1 MKTLL
6 YIVFAIFFLASPA
19 MVVYG
24 QKGAKSKKLLADKRK
39 NKDQK
44 PPQKNEYRFKQ
55 YEKTSKKEKDAFGRK
70 SKFNT
75 YGKKADKK
83 VAKKKRKNA
92 TAAFSSKNKKKK
104 RKSSIRASKGK
115 IQEDDPFRPR
125 QKNRG
130 LAGQKKKRDR
140 DAFRFSNRKQEK
152 KKAKNRR
159 DKNKTPKLGLQNK
172 QPDKVKRNKKKID

>member
-1 MKTLL
+1 MKPLL
-6 YIVFAIFFLASPA
+6 YILFALLILATPDSI
-19 MVVYG
+19 VYG

-39 NKDQK
+39 NKSKK

-70 SKFNT
+70 SNFNV

-83 VAKKKRKNA
+83 IAKKKRKNA
-92 TAAFSSKNKKKK
+92 TTAFRSKNKKKK
-104 RKSSIRASKGK
+104 RKSATRLSSGK
-115 IQEDDPFRPR
+115 IQEEDPFRPH

-130 LAGQKKKRDR
+130 LASQKKKRDK
-140 DAFRFSNRKQEK
+140 DAFKFSDRKQEK

-159 DKNKTPKLGLQNK
+159 DKNGVPKLGLKNK
-172 QPDKVKRNKKKID
+172 QPDKIKRNKKKID